1 MLVSTCIMSCVC
13 VYRGRTSVI
22 INIPS
27 ENIRRQAQECLLH
40 PRTSFFPDTRTLVSL
55 SLSLSLCNT
64 LPFPFVPF
72 YPRDYRFAVWS
83 LRVPS
88 SPPFVPFECLSFL
101 WILSLLIPR
110 RGYTCCWFF
119 FVGRSSNATLF
130 FVVFPK
136 MNKGGRGSVFSK

>member
-1 MLVSTCIMSCVC
+1 MLVSTCIMFVCVC
-13 VYRGRTSVI
+13 TSVI

-40 PRTSFFPDTRTLVSL
+40 LRTSFFPDTRTLVSL

-110 RGYTCCWFF
+110 RGYTWCWFF
-119 FVGRSSNATLF
+119 FCRKKLELRLSFSSF
-130 FVVFPK
+130 FPTK
-136 MNKGGRGSVFSK
+136 MNKEGGGRVFSK

>member
-40 PRTSFFPDTRTLVSL
+40 LRTSFFPDTRTLVSL

-110 RGYTCCWFF
+110 RGYTWCWFF
-119 FVGRSSNATLF
+119 FCRKKLELRLSFSS
-130 FVVFPK
+130 
-136 MNKGGRGSVFSK
+136 FSRR

>member
-1 MLVSTCIMSCVC
+1 MLVSTCIMFVCVC
-13 VYRGRTSVI
+13 TSVI

-40 PRTSFFPDTRTLVSL
+40 LRTSFFPDTRTLVSL

-130 FVVFPK
+130 FVIFPK
-136 MNKGGRGSVFSK
+136 MNKGGGGRLFSK